1 MLQIQQTGISLPHQI
16 THTTKVFPMSVM
28 ILSPLHFASIQ
39 KTVENLASN
48 PQLGSKYVWPAK
60 RAADQ
65 SGQTVGEISRE
76 MTQRL
81 QILNVT
87 TYEERYDEV
96 VNEIEP
102 FMDVKG
108 QILEPV
114 ALFKAIESSLYNTQR
129 DYLDM
134 GNPKNAEC
142 LAFWEGL
149 KSFLAFALVRGI
161 PAYDKAEWSI

>member
-1 MLQIQQTGISLPHQI
+1 MPHQI
-16 THTTKVFPMSVM
+16 THTKAFPMSVM

-39 KTVENLASN
+39 KTVENLSSN
-48 PQLGSKYVWPAK
+48 PQLGPKYVWPVK
-60 RAADQ
+60 QAADK
-65 SGQTVGEISRE
+65 SGQSVGEISRE

-102 FMDVKG
+102 FMDATG

-114 ALFKAIESSLYNTQR
+114 ALFKAIESALYNTER
-129 DYLDM
+129 EYLDM
-134 GNPKNAEC
+134 ENSKNLEC
-142 LAFWEGL
+142 LEFFEGL
-149 KSFLAFALVRGI
+149 KSFLAFALVHGI
-161 PAYDKAEWSI
+161 PAYDRAEWSI

>member
-1 MLQIQQTGISLPHQI
+1 
-16 THTTKVFPMSVM
+16 
-28 ILSPLHFASIQ
+28 
-39 KTVENLASN
+39 
-48 PQLGSKYVWPAK
+48 
-60 RAADQ
+60 
-65 SGQTVGEISRE
+65 
-76 MTQRL
+76 
-81 QILNVT
+81 
-87 TYEERYDEV
+87 
-96 VNEIEP
+96 
-102 FMDVKG
+102 MDVKG

-114 ALFKAIESSLYNTQR
+114 ALFKAIESSLYNTER

>member
-1 MLQIQQTGISLPHQI
+1 
-16 THTTKVFPMSVM
+16 MSVM

-48 PQLGSKYVWPAK
+48 PQLGSKYVWPVK
-60 RAADQ
+60 LAADK
-65 SGQTVGEISRE
+65 SGKSSGEISRE

-102 FMDVKG
+102 FTDVKG
-108 QILEPV
+108 SILEPV
-114 ALFKAIESSLYNTQR
+114 ALFKAIESALCNTER
-129 DYLDM
+129 EYLDM
-134 GNPKNAEC
+134 TNAKNLEC
-142 LAFWEGL
+142 LEFWEGL
-149 KSFLAFALVRGI
+149 KSFLAFALVSGI
-161 PAYDKAEWSI
+161 PAYNRAAWSI